1 MKKFV
6 RFSAAIGIS
15 IGMSFALVGIANAQT
30 NPLFDSLRVFFPFN
44 EGVADE
50 SGMGFEA
57 TLQAAALAQDL
68 HKKLDRSCGFDGL
81 NNGMM
86 KVKNDD
92 MLNPTAMTL
101 ATWLRG
107 GKNLTG
113 NARLIDKMDEIAKT
127 GYSMWLNETNG
138 NTVVFDF
145 FDTAGVRRQI
155 ESKVKIAKEKWHHVA
170 ATFNGLR
177 MKLYVDGKLE
187 DELLVASNIKPS
199 QEDMMIANGTDGISN
214 FPFDG
219 ALDEIRLHAA
229 ALDQFDIDRIWNRE
243 KTDKNTFGLTD
254 NTLYVPGL
262 VIEGQTEGEGLELAL
277 EMVLEQGAGGDLL
290 FRLTSAFVKEK

>member
-6 RFSAAIGIS
+6 KLSIAVGI
-15 IGMSFALVGIANAQT
+15 SFALVGIANAQT
-30 NPLFDSLRVFFPFN
+30 NPLFESLRIFFPFN
-44 EGVADE
+44 ENAADE
-50 SGMGFEA
+50 SGMGFEP

-81 NNGMM
+81 KNGMM
-86 KVKNDD
+86 KVEHDD

-107 GKNLTG
+107 GENLTG
-113 NARLIDKMDEIAKT
+113 NARIIDKMNEVAKT
-127 GYSMWLNETNG
+127 GYSMWLNEANG
-138 NTVVFDF
+138 NSVVFDF
-145 FDTAGVRRQI
+145 FDSAGIRRQVQ
-155 ESKVKIAKEKWHHVA
+155 SKVKIEKEKWHHVA

-177 MKLYVDGKLE
+177 MKLFVDGKLE

-219 ALDEIRLHAA
+219 ALDEIRLHAE
-229 ALDQFDIDRIWNRE
+229 ALNDFDIERIWNRE

-277 EMVLEQGAGGDLL
+277 EMVLEQSTGGDLL
-290 FRLTSAFVKEK
+290 FRLTSALIKE